1 MDQSTYFISSLN
13 NESCPLGVSEWAT
26 QTILSKNDV
35 TQSPTNILGNLCGF
49 FIHKWRSTTFPKAY
63 FRIFKKKY
71 HVDFFSTNDAPR
83 RSRKT
88 NFRISCGF
96 FFHKWRSTIYP
107 VCGFF
112 FHNLQIGVKESHLWR
127 LDSDDNPTY
136 TEFIV
141 RYPTVDIVMLVTGI
155 CWWLLLHVG
164 NFFNLKIGHQHIKV
178 VTNINSLPY
187 QSPKSM

>member
-1 MDQSTYFISSLN
+1 M
-13 NESCPLGVSEWAT
+13 
-26 QTILSKNDV
+26 
-35 TQSPTNILGNLCGF
+35 CGF

-63 FRIFKKKY
+63 FRIFKKKN

-112 FHNLQIGVKESHLWR
+112 FHNLQIGVNRVLFGLPNKYKSIYFANTGKVRKIFIGQFLQMIADLGYVSDIWSEIYSRIWEPVSH
-127 LDSDDNPTY
+127 SVPI
-136 TEFIV
+136 EEV
-141 RYPTVDIVMLVTGI
+141 
-155 CWWLLLHVG
+155 
-164 NFFNLKIGHQHIKV
+164 
-178 VTNINSLPY
+178 SA
-187 QSPKSM
+187 

>member
-35 TQSPTNILGNLCGF
+35 TQSPTNIFEICVVFLSTNDAPR
-49 FIHKWRSTTFPKAY
+49 RSQKL
-63 FRIFKKKY
+63 IFEFSKKN
-71 HVDFFSTNDAPR
+71 HVGFFSTNDAPR

-112 FHNLQIGVKESHLWR
+112 FHNLQIGVKCL
-127 LDSDDNPTY
+127 LTYLNPRSKHFCSTPGVI
-136 TEFIV
+136 F
-141 RYPTVDIVMLVTGI
+141 GI
-155 CWWLLLHVG
+155 SKKHNEKG
-164 NFFNLKIGHQHIKV
+164 
-178 VTNINSLPY
+178 
-187 QSPKSM
+187 

>member
-26 QTILSKNDV
+26 QTILSKDDV
-35 TQSPTNILGNLCGF
+35 TQSPTNILGNLRGF

-112 FHNLQIGVKESHLWR
+112 FHNLQIGVNLWPFCFAVMVVLRPIWTDAMKYFWYRGRSSSFNRYLQRQSWR
-127 LDSDDNPTY
+127 L
-136 TEFIV
+136 V
-141 RYPTVDIVMLVTGI
+141 
-155 CWWLLLHVG
+155 C
-164 NFFNLKIGHQHIKV
+164 LKSGLSV
-178 VTNINSLPY
+178 VT
-187 QSPKSM
+187 